1 MNRPSFLLVSIALVF
16 GLSAASSH
24 AEDVA
29 SFPSKPIRLISP
41 YPPGGLTDILCRLI
55 AQKLSESWG
64 QQVIVENKPG
74 GASVIASDMV
84 AKSAPDGYT
93 LGMLLSTHAVNPS
106 VIKELPYDSVRDF
119 APVTLVALVPGIMT
133 VRPSLPARNVRE
145 VIANAK
151 ANPGKLTYA
160 SPGPLTSGHLS
171 MELLKTMAG
180 VDITHVPYKGGSPA
194 VLDLLGGRVDMM
206 ISSGGSIGP
215 HIKSGKLIPIATTGA
230 VRVKS
235 LPDVPTIAESGI
247 AGYETY
253 EWYGIFANGKTPR
266 EIVAKLQAEIAKIV
280 RSPAVSDRIEELGAT
295 PVGNTS
301 DQFAAFVKDE
311 IVKWGKHAQEIGLRP
326 E

>member
-1 MNRPSFLLVSIALVF
+1 MNRSSFLLALVALVL
-16 GLSAASSH
+16 GLSATVGH
-24 AEDVA
+24 AEEVA

-41 YPPGGLTDILCRLI
+41 YPPGGLTDILCRLV

-64 QQVIVENKPG
+64 QQVIVDTKPG
-74 GASVIASDMV
+74 GASVIASDIV

-106 VIKELPYDSVRDF
+106 VIKELPYSVNDF
-119 APVTLVALVPGIMT
+119 TPVTLVALVPGIMT
-133 VRPSLPARNVRE
+133 VRPSLPVRNVRE
-145 VIANAK
+145 LIANAK

-171 MELLKTMAG
+171 MELLKTMTG
-180 VDITHVPYKGGSPA
+180 VDITHIPYKGGSPA
-194 VLDLLGGRVDMM
+194 VVDLLGGRVDMM

-215 HIKSGKLIPIATTGA
+215 HIKSGKLIPIATTGS

-253 EWYGIFANGKTPR
+253 EWYGIFAPGKTPPA
-266 EIVAKLQAEIAKIV
+266 ILAKLQAEIAKIV
-280 RSPAVSDRIEELGAT
+280 RSPAVSERIEELGAT

-301 DQFAAFVKDE
+301 EQFAKFVKDE
-311 IVKWGKHAQEIGLRP
+311 IVKWGKLAQEIGLKP
-326 E
+326 D